1 MVGFFSKD
9 KMGYNDEQL
18 RALTVCCIL
27 MINNVGSDGVLMF
40 AYPKS
45 KDVGTPEETK
55 KMLQEWWGI
64 EDRDEAI
71 NVMEYLS
78 TADGHTP
85 VANEIYSNLIGKGKF
100 ELLDGNTFDAYNEFE
115 LLARNSLE
123 RAENQ
128 LPDFMEENNIP
139 QEDVEEAF
147 QVLAKIIFINRVNN
161 ALAGY
166 LKTVEFLKKYGY
178 TIEEINKIRNL
189 SAWDYGRCGMIV
201 RNSAHS
207 GYIQESEG
215 WKYMLAAGENAAN
228 TYKNWREFFAAYF
241 LGRAIAY
248 GSDDLEDNWG
258 EIAEYLLE
266 SKSSPYQKIKFKLLH
281 VVH

>member
-1 MVGFFSKD
+1 MFDFFSKD
-9 KMGYNDEQL
+9 KTSYNDEQL

-27 MINNVGSDGVLMF
+27 MINNVGVDGALMF

-45 KDVGTPEETK
+45 KEVETPEQTK
-55 KMLQEWWGI
+55 EGLKEWWGI
-64 EDRDEAI
+64 ENRDEAI

-78 TADGHTP
+78 SADGHTP
-85 VANEIYSNLIGKGKF
+85 VANEIYSKLIGKGEF
-100 ELLDGNTFDAYNEFE
+100 ELLDGDTFDAYNEFE
-115 LLARNSLE
+115 LLAGNSLE

-139 QEDVEEAF
+139 QEDAEEAF

-178 TIEEINKIRNL
+178 TTEEIRKINDF

-201 RNSAHS
+201 RKSAHI

-215 WKYMLAAGENAAN
+215 WKYMLDAGKKAAS

-248 GSDDLEDNWG
+248 GSDDLEDSWE

-266 SKSSPYQKIKFKLLH
+266 NKNSPYQKIKFNLSQVLH
-281 VVH
+281 